1 MCLYVTR
8 DQVRLAQEAIKP
20 PVAKSNSKASENAPK
35 RKRVVP
41 DESSPPHDP
50 PHVLHDFEAQS
61 VIDPKSSMSKQNSLS
76 AWLKPAPANILNAP
90 KPSTTQKRKRTTIT
104 TISVDTPNSKSED
117 NSTKKRKTTKKATA
131 ARTSSTKKAP
141 EGKKATEQLY
151 KRTID
156 DVIKKV
162 SSLDARVK
170 KMGPNSSAVT
180 SDDYARGMCKFIKDI
195 KKLMVMGP
203 DGARCAFNLLLYIGP
218 NAHGDLEAMRSM
230 SGYGGTEEPFAD
242 LDEAMLEIIGLG
254 EDIDCAG
261 KDEGV
266 LLPKVRHR

>member
-1 MCLYVTR
+1 M
-8 DQVRLAQEAIKP
+8 
-20 PVAKSNSKASENAPK
+20 PV
-35 RKRVVP
+35 
-41 DESSPPHDP
+41 
-50 PHVLHDFEAQS
+50 
-61 VIDPKSSMSKQNSLS
+61 
-76 AWLKPAPANILNAP
+76 LN
-90 KPSTTQKRKRTTIT
+90 QQ
-104 TISVDTPNSKSED
+104 
-117 NSTKKRKTTKKATA
+117 
-131 ARTSSTKKAP
+131 

-218 NAHGDLEAMRSM
+218 HAHGDLEATRSM

-242 LDEAMLEIIGLG
+242 LDEAVLEIIGLR
-254 EDIDCAG
+254 EDVDCAG